1 MADGLR
7 ERYEWKGFKIYF
19 GKKDDY
25 MYGSVI
31 AGATVLK
38 SCRHESLEKVKKE
51 VRFFLEDSNNI
62 RDVIK
67 RNHSRKLV
75 EKGIKNSAEIYT
87 SGKKRG
93 QVNRVTHCY
102 SCGHGLSSFEDFS
115 CSTCNW
121 LLCACGACGCGYMY
135 Y

>member
-51 VRFFLEDSNNI
+51 VRFLKDSNNI

-67 RNHSRKLV
+67 EIIVGNSYIVQDDELSRD
-75 EKGIKNSAEIYT
+75 IQ
-87 SGKKRG
+87 SGKKRD
-93 QVNRVTHCY
+93 QVQQ
-102 SCGHGLSSFEDFS
+102 GHSLQLWARLIFV
-115 CSTCNW
+115 
-121 LLCACGACGCGYMY
+121 
-135 Y
+135 

>member
-51 VRFFLEDSNNI
+51 VRFFLEDS
-62 RDVIK
+62 K
-67 RNHSRKLV
+67 
-75 EKGIKNSAEIYT
+75 
-87 SGKKRG
+87 
-93 QVNRVTHCY
+93 
-102 SCGHGLSSFEDFS
+102 
-115 CSTCNW
+115 
-121 LLCACGACGCGYMY
+121 
-135 Y
+135 